1 MNSLCWVLSVRCF
14 IRLLLLLEDAAV
26 LPLDNFTE
34 NSLQSV
40 LLWVSSLLI
49 KNICPDRCHFLSP
62 VTRYARISGLWVRVN
77 ERRRTNTSTGP
88 TPRLQ
93 SAVRRGQRCNWTDIT
108 SHPPLGDS
116 CPRDTS
122 PVITGQFWLPLWW
135 CCSSHRP
142 SVQTTKLGYT
152 EDSDPTSVIHISGT
166 VTPSLNTIMSSHTKL
181 MELKEVHTAF
191 KELLKVAQS
200 LSYNDLSL

>member
-14 IRLLLLLEDAAV
+14 IRLLMLLEDAAV

-108 SHPPLGDS
+108 SHPPWEIPAHVTPLQSSRGNSDYLYDDAALRTG
-116 CPRDTS
+116 PRFRPPS
-122 PVITGQFWLPLWW
+122 SVIQRTAIPLQ
-135 CCSSHRP
+135 SF
-142 SVQTTKLGYT
+142 
-152 EDSDPTSVIHISGT
+152 TSVE
-166 VTPSLNTIMSSHTKL
+166 PSPRAWIL
-181 MELKEVHTAF
+181 
-191 KELLKVAQS
+191 
-200 LSYNDLSL
+200 